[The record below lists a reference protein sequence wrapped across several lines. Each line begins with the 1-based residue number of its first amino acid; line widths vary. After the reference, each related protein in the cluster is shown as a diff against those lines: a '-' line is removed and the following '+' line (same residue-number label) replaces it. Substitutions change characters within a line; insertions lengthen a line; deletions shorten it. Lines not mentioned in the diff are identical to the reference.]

1 MKGAP
6 KSAPFAFTNAN
17 GKILVRAFYI
27 QEVRLESLESYLW
40 RCHK

>member
-1 MKGAP
+1 MLLSLLLCEKQ
-6 KSAPFAFTNAN
+6 
-17 GKILVRAFYI
+17 ILVRAFYI